1 MSNKH
6 NVHIILTMKNII
18 HPSGGGKRVE
28 EKGDHESVTT
38 LIAWWTVDGG
48 GVVYCIVQGLGFAR
62 PSCQGMRDYMGRS
75 NFSC

>member
-1 MSNKH
+1 
-6 NVHIILTMKNII
+6 MKNII

-48 GVVYCIVQGLGFAR
+48 GVVYCIVQGLGFR
-62 PSCQGMRDYMGRS
+62 NWVGPSCQGMCGYMDQA
-75 NFSC
+75 NFYCKLEI